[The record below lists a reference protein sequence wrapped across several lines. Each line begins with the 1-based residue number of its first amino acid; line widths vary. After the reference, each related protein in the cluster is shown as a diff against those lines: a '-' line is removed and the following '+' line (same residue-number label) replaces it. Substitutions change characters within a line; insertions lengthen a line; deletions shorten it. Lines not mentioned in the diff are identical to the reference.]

1 MEVFSHGEFAF
12 GSYISSVVSFKGK
25 IYDLPL
31 QRERWGG
38 FGGGGGNTWF
48 LGGIKG
54 ESVDSYIL

>member
-31 QRERWGG
+31 GRDRRGG
-38 FGGGGGNTWF
+38 FGGGAGTHGF
-48 LGGIKG
+48 
-54 ESVDSYIL
+54 

>member
-1 MEVFSHGEFAF
+1 MGNLLSAVTSLRVFLLKEKF
-12 GSYISSVVSFKGK
+12 
-25 IYDLPL
+25 YDLPL
-31 QRERWGG
+31 GRERGGG